1 MKIAVLSRGSNLYST
16 KRLMAAGK
24 ERGHSMHLIDTMRCY
39 MNISKN
45 NPTIHYK
52 GKPLPDFDA
61 VIPRIGASRTFYGCA
76 VLRQFEAMGTFTVNS
91 SVALSRSRDKLR
103 SMQLLAAKGIE
114 LPVTTFGHTPDD
126 IKDMLSLSGKHAPYV
141 IKLLES
147 TQGNGVVLADTDQS
161 AKGMVE
167 AFMAIDTNI
176 LVQEFIAEAGGA
188 DLRCFVV
195 GGKCIAAMKRQGA
208 PGEFRSNLHKGGSAS
223 LIELSSEEKKTAELA
238 AKAMGLNIAG
248 VDILQSKKGPMVLEV
263 NSSPGIEG
271 IENATK
277 KDVAGIIIEYIE
289 KQVEARRE
297 AKEAKES
304 L

>member
-1 MKIAVLSRGSNLYST
+1 MKIVVLSRGPGLYST
-16 KRLMAAGK
+16 KRLVEAGK
-24 ERGHSMHLIDTMRCY
+24 ERGHDIEVVDTLRCY

-45 NPTIHYK
+45 NPTIHYD
-52 GKPLPDFDA
+52 GKPLENVDA
-61 VIPRIGASRTFYGCA
+61 VIPRIAPNRTFYGCA
-76 VLRQFEAMGTFTVNS
+76 VLRQFEAMGVFTVNS

-103 SMQLLAAKGIE
+103 SMQMLAANGIE
-114 LPVTTFGHTPDD
+114 LPVTSFGHTPDD
-126 IKDMLSLSGKHAPYV
+126 IEDMLSLSGEEAPYI

-147 TQGNGVVLADTDQS
+147 TQGNGVVLADTQQS

-223 LIELSSEEKKTAELA
+223 LIELSPEEKQTAENA
-238 AKAMGLNIAG
+238 AKVMGLNIAG

-271 IENATK
+271 IETATK

-289 KQVEARRE
+289 MQVTARRE
-297 AKEAKES
+297 AKEAKEDS
-304 L
+304 